1 MHTQTSLTDSFLNA
15 LRPEMV
21 GGNCALS
28 KPPATQASALLIK
41 SEFIAY
47 ASPESTYAV
56 TARLLNAAQ
65 KSIQIGIYDFT
76 AQYVKELLFKAM
88 RRGVK
93 VTLMLDLD
101 GRAGEQPLFDD
112 LAKHGAACVPAP
124 ACSSKH
130 AHYYPY
136 CHEKF
141 IIVDDTWVLVQS
153 GNWSEASIPFNE
165 MDGGDPAH
173 FDFGNRDMGIAI
185 KSPELATFF
194 GRVLAKDIKLET
206 DAIGP
211 QALEDATP
219 GFAELE
225 AFGAKPKA
233 PAPTL
238 FKSKSFKPTRAV
250 KVLPI
255 LSPDNYVKEI
265 TPMLRGAT
273 KSIDIEQQYIRR
285 EQAGVK
291 DLLAA
296 IKAAR
301 QDHPQIK
308 IRVVL
313 ARPINKTDG
322 PQIADLSQ
330 DGLKLGEHVR
340 LLAAQH
346 FAHCHNK
353 LVIVDRKRVLISSQ
367 NWSTS
372 AVMKNREAGL
382 LMDYPALA
390 AYYASI
396 FEVDWQTGEQQLPKA
411 KAKPSVAG
419 PESLATGKTLRLNW
433 GDYAEV

>member
-1 MHTQTSLTDSFLNA
+1 MSSPTVTTESFLEA
-15 LRPEMV
+15 LRPEIV
-21 GGNCALS
+21 GGNCALT
-28 KPPATQASALLIK
+28 KPPATQAKAFSIK

-56 TARLLNAAQ
+56 TARLLNGAE
-65 KSIQIGIYDFT
+65 KSIRIGIYDFT
-76 AQYVKELLFKAM
+76 AKYVKELLFKAM

-101 GRAGEQPLFDD
+101 GRAGEQPVFDD
-112 LAKHGAACVPAP
+112 LARHGATCVPAP
-124 ACSSKH
+124 SCASKR

-141 IIVDDTWVLVQS
+141 IIVDDTWVFVQS

-165 MDGGDPAH
+165 VDGGDRAR

-185 KSPELATFF
+185 KSPDLAKFF
-194 GRVLAKDIKLET
+194 GRVLARDIKLET
-206 DAIGP
+206 GATTP
-211 QALEDATP
+211 QALEDTTP

-238 FKSKSFKPTRAV
+238 FPSKSFKPTTAV

-265 TPMLRGAT
+265 IPMLRAAT
-273 KSIDIEQQYIRR
+273 TSIDIEQQYIRR

-301 QDHPQIK
+301 QDHPQLK
-308 IRVVL
+308 VRVVL
-313 ARPINKTDG
+313 ARPINKADG
-322 PQIADLSQ
+322 PKIADLAQ
-330 DGLKLGEHVR
+330 DGLKLGTHVR
-340 LLAAQH
+340 LLAAKH

-372 AVMKNREAGL
+372 AVTKNREAGL
-382 LMDYPALA
+382 LLDYPALA
-390 AYYASI
+390 AHYASI
-396 FEVDWQTGEQQLPKA
+396 FDVDWQTGEKQLPKA
-411 KAKPSVAG
+411 KPPIAG
-419 PESLATGKTLRLNW
+419 PESLASGKTLRLNW